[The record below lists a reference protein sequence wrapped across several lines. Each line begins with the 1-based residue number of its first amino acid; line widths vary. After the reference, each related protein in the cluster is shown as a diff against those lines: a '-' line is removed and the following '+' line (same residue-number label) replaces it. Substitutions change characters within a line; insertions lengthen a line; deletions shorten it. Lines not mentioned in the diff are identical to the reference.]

1 MHTLQERIAAQCIRM
16 ERDTVLTSKLDKIVW
31 ENQSNVVIRGEV
43 GKKDP
48 LVEEIFSLAESQL
61 R

>member
-1 MHTLQERIAAQCIRM
+1 M